1 MRHIWQR
8 VVASYWLCPLRLLL
22 KYLVSRP
29 VKTYPDMHGESA
41 PQEEVHLMASWVPH
55 GGQEAGKYAQ
65 HGAAFLLPSLVRT

>member
-1 MRHIWQR
+1 M
-8 VVASYWLCPLRLLL
+8 SG
-22 KYLVSRP
+22 P